1 MSTKSFKVLFYTT
14 QLGANNHCLRD
25 CEQQLIAFL
34 SPDNHLRAIE
44 FETNKFQIRDLNF
57 DRRNSEWR
65 GVFGRLRPDAPN
77 VVDINDHENKLALN
91 PDDLLIEKLHFI
103 YKPQIDILIWQVNTD
118 VGFIGRLEDYLSE
131 LFNQFFNA
139 YIVTG
144 NSSLSKVM
152 NGTVKYYEV
161 KVALPNKKLSKTPSY
176 SQPAFDI
183 MKGVGG
189 STIKYKVSAGRD
201 SLTGNVKQLISELLG
216 DDTTVSLKAK
226 LDGDDE
232 PVDLFVDRISERMSV
247 NLNGH
252 YPDPKDIFNMLNL
265 AFENNKD
272 ELKDS
277 FKNVA

>member
-1 MSTKSFKVLFYTT
+1 
-14 QLGANNHCLRD
+14 
-25 CEQQLIAFL
+25 
-34 SPDNHLRAIE
+34 
-44 FETNKFQIRDLNF
+44 
-57 DRRNSEWR
+57 
-65 GVFGRLRPDAPN
+65 
-77 VVDINDHENKLALN
+77 
-91 PDDLLIEKLHFI
+91 
-103 YKPQIDILIWQVNTD
+103 
-118 VGFIGRLEDYLSE
+118 
-131 LFNQFFNA
+131 
-139 YIVTG
+139 
-144 NSSLSKVM
+144 M

-176 SQPAFDI
+176 SQPVFDI